1 MMTPQE
7 LSEYYQE
14 LCRLP
19 ASTKP
24 VIIENDTGEPL
35 YSEGA
40 E

>member
-7 LSEYYQE
+7 LSEYYQK
-14 LCRLP
+14 LLLLP

-24 VIIENDTGEPL
+24 LIIENDTGEPL
-35 YSEGA
+35 YSESA